1 MSEAMIGYG
10 TILRVHHDGSWVDIA
25 ELNSLG
31 GPSGGT
37 VDKHEVSR
45 FDAATRTKEYI
56 TGLKETD
63 SLSFDGNFIPNNSSQ
78 QLLYSMREDGTV
90 ADWEIILPDATAI
103 ENRTRFSGEAAVI
116 DVDFGLEVNAPITIS
131 GTIDFVGAVEMSSVY
146 SSALTTLV
154 VEGSDTVSPLSPV
167 PSYSLSDT
175 FEYSYSA
182 ANADSSLTVTPTNTS
197 ADLELIEVNGV
208 GVASAAESDSIALS
222 VGMNIVAV
230 KTKDE
235 DKTPRHYTLYVTRDS
250 A

>member
-1 MSEAMIGYG
+1 
-10 TILRVHHDGSWVDIA
+10 
-25 ELNSLG
+25 
-31 GPSGGT
+31 
-37 VDKHEVSR
+37 
-45 FDAATRTKEYI
+45 
-56 TGLKETD
+56 
-63 SLSFDGNFIPNNSSQ
+63 
-78 QLLYSMREDGTV
+78 MREDGTV

-146 SSALTTLV
+146 SSALTTLEV
-154 VEGSDTVSPLSPV
+154 DGSDTVSSLSPV

-197 ADLELIEVNGV
+197 EDLELIEVNGV
-208 GVASAAESDSIALS
+208 GVASAEESDAIALD
-222 VGMNIVAV
+222 VGMNIVTV

-250 A
+250 D

>member
-10 TILRVHHDGSWVDIA
+10 TILRVHHDGSWVNIA

-131 GTIDFVGAVEMSSVY
+131 GTIDFVGAVEMASVY
-146 SSALTTLV
+146 SSALTGLV
-154 VEGSDTVSPLSPV
+154 VQGSDTESALSPT
-167 PSYSLSDT
+167 PALSLSDT
-175 FEYSYSA
+175 FDYSYAA
-182 ANADSSLTVTPTNTS
+182 ANADSSMTVEPTNTS

-208 GVASAAESDSIALS
+208 GVASAAESDAIALS
-222 VGMNIVAV
+222 VGMNIVTV